1 MYGESIS
8 QNCRT
13 ALTLWCVLSSDML
26 DDTLLRRGGGG
37 VGRSGGL
44 YVRPLGEER
53 RVPLDANDGPERCP
67 PHERERAWQQAHL

>member
-1 MYGESIS
+1 MKA
-8 QNCRT
+8 QQ
-13 ALTLWCVLSSDML
+13 ASSWKL
-26 DDTLLRRGGGG
+26 PCRGGGG